1 METLACVGGSRWRI
15 ATEFETAKSDVGR
28 DECEVR
34 AGAGWHHHITSH
46 HITMRLLAGAFPLTL
61 QQD

>member
-15 ATEFETAKSDVGR
+15 ATEFETAKSAVGR

-34 AGAGWHHHITSH
+34 AWAGWHHHIA
-46 HITMRLLAGAFPLTL
+46 MGLLAGAFPLTL